1 MQPAQH
7 AFGSTWYQPEP
18 TRPAPTS
25 PPPGWT
31 MAPAPEVEQPRIRFE
46 ILTVLLIAAVPG
58 FIIGLEG
65 IGDPQ
70 EITTDIPTLELLAM
84 VAAAAGPAV
93 LAYHFLWRDKRL
105 GVAGFG
111 RRPAAFIAGYGL
123 LGLVVVYIAL
133 FTAAMVAGS
142 IFVALGGDLD
152 SLDDASDDDGVALT
166 AASLAVAY
174 VISITAGVT
183 EEIIFRAYAITRL
196 EELGWRRAAVI
207 VPGVV
212 FTLLHLYQGIQALV
226 LIGAIT
232 AAFTWLYRWKRSIW
246 PVMVAHAL
254 FDGVQLTLAAFLPA
268 GN

>member
-1 MQPAQH
+1 MQPVQH
-7 AFGSTWYQPEP
+7 AFGTTWYQPEP

-25 PPPGWT
+25 PPPGWS
-31 MAPAPEVEQPRIRFE
+31 MAPAPEGDQRRIRFE

-111 RRPAAFIAGYGL
+111 RRPIGFVVGYGL
-123 LGLVVVYIAL
+123 LGLVAVYVAL
-133 FTAAMVAGS
+133 FTVFAIAWS
-142 IFVALGGDLD
+142 IYVALGGDPD
-152 SLDDASDDDGVALT
+152 PAEPEESGVALT

-174 VISITAGVT
+174 VISITAGIT

-196 EELGWRRAAVI
+196 EELGWRRAAVV

-212 FTLLHLYQGIQALV
+212 FTLLHLYQGLLAIV
-226 LIGAIT
+226 LIGAVT
-232 AAFTWLYRWKRSIW
+232 VAFTWLFRWKRSIW

-254 FDGVQLTLAAFLPA
+254 FDGVQLTLAAVT

>member
-1 MQPAQH
+1 
-7 AFGSTWYQPEP
+7 
-18 TRPAPTS
+18 
-25 PPPGWT
+25 
-31 MAPAPEVEQPRIRFE
+31 MAPAPAAEQGRLRFE

-70 EITTDIPTLELLAM
+70 SITTDIPTLELLAM
-84 VAAAAGPAV
+84 VASAAGPAV

-111 RRPAAFIAGYGL
+111 RRSPSFVAGWGI
-123 LGLVVVYIAL
+123 LGLVAVYVAL
-133 FTAAMVAGS
+133 FTAAIVVGA
-142 IFVALGGDLD
+142 IWFALGGDVEEATGGAEAD
-152 SLDDASDDDGVALT
+152 EVAFT

-174 VISITAGVT
+174 VISITAGIT

-196 EELGWRRAAVI
+196 AELGWRRAAFV

-212 FTLLHLYQGIQALV
+212 FTLLHLYQGVIAVV

-232 AAFTWLYRWKRSIW
+232 VAFTALYLWKRSIW
-246 PVMVAHAL
+246 PVMLAHAL
-254 FDGVQLTLAAFLPA
+254 FDAIQLTIAAVA
-268 GN
+268 

>member
-1 MQPAQH
+1 MQPVQH
-7 AFGSTWYQPEP
+7 AFGTTWYQPEP

-31 MAPAPEVEQPRIRFE
+31 MAPAPEGEQRRIRFE

-105 GVAGFG
+105 GVACFG
-111 RRPAAFIAGYGL
+111 RRPLGFVAGYGL

-133 FTAAMVAGS
+133 FTAATIAGT

-152 SLDDASDDDGVALT
+152 SVTETSGDDRVALS

-174 VISITAGVT
+174 VISITAGIT

-212 FTLLHLYQGIQALV
+212 FTLLHLYQGLLALV

-232 AAFTWLYRWKRSIW
+232 VAFTWLFRWKRSIW

-254 FDGVQLTLAAFLPA
+254 FDGVQLTLAAFA

>member
-7 AFGSTWYQPEP
+7 AFGSTWHQPEP

-25 PPPGWT
+25 PPPGWA
-31 MAPAPEVEQPRIRFE
+31 MAPAPEPEQGRIRFE
-46 ILTVLLIAAVPG
+46 ILVVLLIAAVPG

-70 EITTDIPTLELLAM
+70 QVTTDVATLELLAM
-84 VAAAAGPAV
+84 VAAAAGPAL

-111 RRPAAFIAGYGL
+111 RRSPGFVVGYGL
-123 LGLVVVYIAL
+123 LGLVVVYMAL
-133 FTAAMVAGS
+133 FGAAIVAGS
-142 IFVALGGDLD
+142 IFVALGGDVE
-152 SLDDASDDDGVALT
+152 SLSETSDDDGVALT
-166 AASLAVAY
+166 AASLVVAY
-174 VISITAGVT
+174 VISITAGIT
-183 EEIIFRAYAITRL
+183 EEVLFRAYAITRL

-212 FTLLHLYQGIQALV
+212 FTLLHLYQGLVAVV

-232 AAFTWLYRWKRSIW
+232 VAFTWLFRWKRSIW
-246 PVMVAHAL
+246 PVMVTHAL
-254 FDGVQLTLAAFLPA
+254 FDAVQLTIAAFA
-268 GN
+268 GS